1 MIVITHP
8 MDLIVNGN
16 DTAIFNITVLGES
29 VREFTYQWQK
39 NGSNLM
45 EIPGKVE
52 GVNTTKLVIK
62 EAQNEDEG
70 GYWCEITNRAGD
82 TVMTNEAFLIVGKN
96 QQFINVYFNML

>member
-1 MIVITHP
+1 MIIIIHP

>member
-1 MIVITHP
+1 M
-8 MDLIVNGN
+8 NGN

-39 NGSNLM
+39 NGSNLV

-62 EAQNEDEG
+62 EARNEDEG

-96 QQFINVYFNML
+96 QQLIMYF